1 MASKLRVCRLRLG
14 LGLIATTGLIPFAP
28 AWAATINLVP
38 FASGL
43 SQPVTIANAGGSD
56 TRLFVVEKGGT
67 IRIVQSNGTVL
78 PTPFLD
84 LTTLVSMGGEQGLLG
99 LAFHPNYASNG
110 FFYVHY
116 TDTNG
121 DTAVVRYTVSGNPD
135 VANPLSAFPIF
146 STAQPFANH
155 NGGEVIFGPDG
166 YLYIGLGDG
175 GAGCD
180 PSDNGQDL
188 TTPLGKILRIDVDSG
203 SPYAI
208 PPSNPYFGSMNM
220 SIRQEIWDW
229 GLRNPWRFTFD
240 RSTGDLYIAD
250 VGQNQNEEVDF
261 EPAGGSGNVN
271 YGWDCFEGNDPSSVS
286 GCTTTATCAPSSM
299 FEFPVHTYN
308 HTGSRC
314 SITGGFVYR
323 GTASPSLVGRYFFA
337 DSTVSSPASAP
348 SMCTACPCLG

>member
-1 MASKLRVCRLRLG
+1 THVIDCDREPVDARCGPARVFEGVVMLHRAVCRQWLVITLTGCAG
-14 LGLIATTGLIPFAP
+14 LFAGAP
-28 AWAATINLVP
+28 ARAATINLVP
-38 FASGL
+38 FAFGL

-78 PTPFLD
+78 GTPFLD
-84 LTTLVSMGGEQGLLG
+84 ITALVSTGAEQGLLG

-116 TDTNG
+116 TDTSGN
-121 DTAVVRYTVSGNPD
+121 TAVVRYSVSGNPD
-135 VANPLSAFPIF
+135 VANPMSAFPIF
-146 STAQPFANH
+146 NTTQPFANH

-175 GAGCD
+175 GSFCD

-208 PPSNPYFGSMNM
+208 PPSNPYIGNMNM
-220 SIRQEIWDW
+220 SIRQEIWAW

-261 EPAGGSGNVN
+261 EAAGGAGGVN

-286 GCTTTATCAPSSM
+286 GCT
-299 FEFPVHTYN
+299 
-308 HTGSRC
+308 
-314 SITGGFVYR
+314 
-323 GTASPSLVGRYFFA
+323 
-337 DSTVSSPASAP
+337 
-348 SMCTACPCLG
+348 